1 MSSRSP
7 SVSSIT
13 SDVRLRHRQSGQ
25 VFEGSLHVGG
35 GVAVLESAAQATGRS
50 GLSMI
55 EEVVKGLLVQKGVD
69 WTGTILNEY
78 LGLYRE
84 SRGVFALVTEKKSG
98 RLVAHA
104 SVFSS
109 ACHAGAG
116 LLAHVRAA
124 QGWGGYGLGTLV
136 TEAVTGAALAAG
148 VPFVVLETDDRLFRT
163 KQGER
168 AAYGMY
174 ERIGYA
180 VLRERRGADSTGWI
194 MVINARIFSLGQKL
208 NSAAASIEKARA
220 QLRREQARLVAALRA
235 QFSSPAGKL
244 EVDQVRAGDL
254 GGLFLLL
261 NLHPPQDFT
270 GRLVPW
276 RVFDGPECEREFVV
290 RIRPA
295 LAAGNPPEDG
305 SVVLRDSRLGIV
317 AICAVRRVPTRSAY
331 EVDFYCVPGLLRRR
345 RALVRELVRSVRQ
358 RFATDAVG
366 AQLVAARVPDRRK
379 ALVLAAALRGA
390 RRVPKS

>member
-1 MSSRSP
+1 M
-7 SVSSIT
+7 
-13 SDVRLRHRQSGQ
+13 RLRHRQTGQ
-25 VFEGSLHVGG
+25 LFEGALHVGG
-35 GVAVLESAAQATGRS
+35 GVTVVESAARATGRTA
-50 GLSMI
+50 LSVL
-55 EEVVKGLLVQKGVD
+55 EEVVKDLLVQKGVD

-78 LGLYRE
+78 LGLYGD
-84 SRGVFALVTEKKSG
+84 SRAVFALVTEKKSG

-109 ACHAGAG
+109 AGEAGAG

-148 VPFVVLETDDRLFRT
+148 VPFVVLETDDRLFRS

-174 ERIGYA
+174 ERIGYV

-208 NSAAASIEKARA
+208 NSTAAPSEQARA
-220 QLRREQARLVAALRA
+220 RLRREQARLVTALRTQYSA
-235 QFSSPAGKL
+235 PLGRSKI
-244 EVDQVRAGDL
+244 DRVRAGDL

-290 RIRPA
+290 QIRPA
-295 LAAGNPPEDG
+295 LAGGSPPEDL
-305 SVVLRDSRLGIV
+305 SVVLRDSRLGLV
-317 AICAVRRVPTRSAY
+317 AVCAARRVPARRAY

-345 RALVRELVRSVRQ
+345 RALVRELVQAVRQ
-358 RFATDAVG
+358 RLETEAAGAV
-366 AQLVAARVPDRRK
+366 LRPARVPDRQK
-379 ALVLAAALRGA
+379 ARALSAALSGA
-390 RRVPKS
+390 GRARNS